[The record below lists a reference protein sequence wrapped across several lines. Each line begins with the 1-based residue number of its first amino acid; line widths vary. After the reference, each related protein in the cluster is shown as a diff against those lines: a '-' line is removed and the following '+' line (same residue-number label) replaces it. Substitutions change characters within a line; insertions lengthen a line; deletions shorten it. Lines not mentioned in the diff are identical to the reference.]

1 MRGSKT
7 ERLEA
12 VVDRAAAAV
21 LAGAV
26 GFCVFS
32 LAGLERAQ
40 SAALAAAAAAVAY
53 LLCAR
58 VLQRLGPGDARFEIP
73 PFDVQD
79 IAADTLDE
87 LILTDADRL
96 VAPAADV
103 TAGDE
108 LILDDVLAGLEPD
121 ARVVRLFDV
130 AAMPTP
136 GQLNARIEQHL
147 SEGSSPAAPPD
158 ASHALYEALTEL
170 RRSLR

>member
-1 MRGSKT
+1 MRGSTT

-21 LAGAV
+21 FAGAV

-73 PFDVQD
+73 PFDVEE
-79 IAADTLDE
+79 IAAETLDE

-96 VAPAADV
+96 PAVNV

-108 LILDDVLAGLEPD
+108 LILDDVLADVEPD